1 MTGRTDGAVP
11 PPVPPPPPTDPR
23 QGALAGAALYAP
35 AVAFL
40 VPFLGAIVALASPGF
55 GAVSAR
61 RAWQRSR
68 ATGALAGILVLVI
81 LWLPAIAISVPIPLL
96 SAEWHSY
103 RLIPLCGPE
112 TTLGWWLPG
121 LAAVL
126 TFAGGVLL
134 SRRLRSPWVWPAG
147 ALAATGVYHVAWI
160 VLESMGH
167 GFIC

>member
-1 MTGRTDGAVP
+1 MTGQPDGAVP
-11 PPVPPPPPTDPR
+11 PALPPPPPTDPR
-23 QGALAGAALYAP
+23 EGATAGAALYAP

-40 VPFLGAIVALASPGF
+40 VPLLGAIVALASPGF
-55 GAVSAR
+55 GATSAR
-61 RAWQRSR
+61 RAWGRPR
-68 ATGALAGILVLVI
+68 ATGALAGILVLAI
-81 LWLPAIAISVPIPLL
+81 LWLPAIAIFVPIPLL

-112 TTLGWWLPG
+112 TTLGWLLAG

-134 SRRLRSPWVWPAG
+134 SQRLRSPWVWPAG
-147 ALAATGVYHVAWI
+147 AFAATGVYHVVWI
-160 VLESMGH
+160 ALESMGH